1 MRPEDILHN
10 ARTRRRAPRD
20 WSVIAL
26 WGSVFVSVTMIT
38 GTLMWNLGKTLR
50 IESYLRDHG
59 VETCSVLSAPPGTNK
74 DDVAQAIKE
83 TCEEYVTARHQLC
96 LDETVHIDKDLRK
109 RRSEYMTCVMSTSQ
123 ERASLHTLPAR

>member
-10 ARTRRRAPRD
+10 ARARRRAPRD

-38 GTLMWNLGKTLR
+38 GTLMWNLGKSLR
-50 IESYLRDHG
+50 VESYLREHG
-59 VETCSVLSAPPGTNK
+59 VETCAELSAPPGTKK
-74 DDVAQAIKE
+74 DDVAQAIKQ
-83 TCEEYVTARHQLC
+83 TCEAYVTARHERC
-96 LDETVHIDKDLRK
+96 LNETVHIDQDLRK

-123 ERASLHTLPAR
+123 ERASLTPVTAP